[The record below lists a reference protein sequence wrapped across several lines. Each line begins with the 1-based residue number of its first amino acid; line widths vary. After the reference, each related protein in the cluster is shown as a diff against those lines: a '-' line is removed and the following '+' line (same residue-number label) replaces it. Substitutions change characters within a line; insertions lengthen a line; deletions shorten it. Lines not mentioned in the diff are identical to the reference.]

1 MTVDLI
7 TLKDPRSPASDAYR
21 TLRTNLLFSNLDQ
34 QVITIGVTAPA
45 QDNHK
50 SVATANLAVTLA
62 QSGRR
67 TVLVDADLRRPE
79 QHTVWGLPNERG
91 LTTMVLEN
99 SALENP
105 PVNETEV
112 ENLWVLTSGPL
123 PPNPVDVLASVRM
136 DNVIQQLMKSADF
149 LVFEMPPVLVAADA
163 LVLGQKL
170 GGALLVVQANKSRR
184 DHATRAKLQLERV
197 GVRLLGA
204 VLLDAKPDR
213 TSMSYR

>member
-1 MTVDLI
+1 MADLI

-34 QVITIGVTAPA
+34 QVITIGITSPA
-45 QDNHK
+45 QENHK
-50 SVATANLAVTLA
+50 STATANLAVTLA

-67 TVLVDADLRRPE
+67 TIIVDADLRRPE
-79 QHTVWGLPNERG
+79 QHTIWGVSNERG
-91 LTTMVLEN
+91 LTTMVLED

-105 PVNETEV
+105 PVHNTEV
-112 ENLWVLTSGPL
+112 ENLQVLTSGPL

-136 DNVIQQLMKSADF
+136 DSVIQKLMQGADF
-149 LVFEMPPVLVAADA
+149 IVFEVPPVLVAADA

-170 GGALLVVQANKSRR
+170 GGVLLVVQANKSRR

-197 GVRLLGA
+197 GVKLLGA
-204 VLLDAKPDR
+204 ALLDAKSDR

>member
-1 MTVDLI
+1 
-7 TLKDPRSPASDAYR
+7 
-21 TLRTNLLFSNLDQ
+21 LLFSNLDQ

-45 QDNHK
+45 QENHK
-50 SVATANLAVTLA
+50 SIATANLAVTLA

-112 ENLWVLTSGPL
+112 ENLWVLTSGSL

-170 GGALLVVQANKSRR
+170 GGTLLVVQANKSRR

-213 TSMSYR
+213 TSMNYR

>member
-1 MTVDLI
+1 MAVDLI

-50 SVATANLAVTLA
+50 SIATANLAVTLA

-136 DNVIQQLMKSADF
+136 DSVIQQLMKSADF

-170 GGALLVVQANKSRR
+170 GGTLLVVQANKSRR

>member
-1 MTVDLI
+1 MAADLI

-34 QVITIGVTAPA
+34 QVITIGITSPA
-45 QDNHK
+45 QENHK
-50 SVATANLAVTLA
+50 STATANLAVTLA

-67 TVLVDADLRRPE
+67 TIIVDADLRRPE
-79 QHTVWGLPNERG
+79 QHTIWGVSNERG
-91 LTTMVLEN
+91 LTSMVLED

-105 PVNETEV
+105 PLHNTEV
-112 ENLWVLTSGPL
+112 ENLQVLTSGPL

-136 DNVIQQLMKSADF
+136 DRVIQQLMKGADF
-149 LVFEMPPVLVAADA
+149 IVFEVPPVLVAADA

-170 GGALLVVQANKSRR
+170 GGVLLVVQANKSRR

-197 GVRLLGA
+197 GVKLLGA
-204 VLLDAKPDR
+204 ALLDAKSDR
-213 TSMSYR
+213 TSTSYR

>member
-105 PVNETEV
+105 PVHETEV

>member
-1 MTVDLI
+1 MAVDLI
-7 TLKDPRSPASDAYR
+7 TLKNPRSPASDAYR

-34 QVITIGVTAPA
+34 QVITIGVTSPA

-50 SVATANLAVTLA
+50 SIATANLAVTLA

-99 SALENP
+99 NALENP

-136 DNVIQQLMKSADF
+136 DSVIQQLMKEADF

>member
-1 MTVDLI
+1 MAVDLI

-50 SVATANLAVTLA
+50 SIATANLAVTLA

-123 PPNPVDVLASVRM
+123 PPNPVDVLASVRL
-136 DNVIQQLMKSADF
+136 DAVIQQLMKSADF

-197 GVRLLGA
+197 GVRILGA

>member
-1 MTVDLI
+1 MADLI

-34 QVITIGVTAPA
+34 QVITIGITSPA
-45 QDNHK
+45 QENHK
-50 SVATANLAVTLA
+50 STATANLAVTFA

-67 TVLVDADLRRPE
+67 TIIVDADLRRPE
-79 QHTVWGLPNERG
+79 QHTIWGVSNERG
-91 LTTMVLEN
+91 LTTMVLED

-105 PVNETEV
+105 PVHNTEV
-112 ENLWVLTSGPL
+112 ENLQVLTSGPL

-136 DNVIQQLMKSADF
+136 DSVIQKLMQGADF
-149 LVFEMPPVLVAADA
+149 IVFEVPPVLVAADA

-170 GGALLVVQANKSRR
+170 GGVLLVVQANKSRR

-197 GVRLLGA
+197 GVKLLGA
-204 VLLDAKPDR
+204 ALLDAKSDR
-213 TSMSYR
+213 TSISYR

>member
-1 MTVDLI
+1 MAVDLI

-50 SVATANLAVTLA
+50 SIATANLAVTLA

-79 QHTVWGLPNERG
+79 QHLVWGLPNERG
-91 LTTMVLEN
+91 LTSMVLEE
-99 SALENP
+99 SAFENP
-105 PVNETEV
+105 PLNQTDV
-112 ENLWVLTSGPL
+112 ENLQVLTSGPL

-136 DNVIQQLMKSADF
+136 DGVIQRLMKSADF

-170 GGALLVVQANKSRR
+170 GGVLLVVQANKSRR

-204 VLLDAKPDR
+204 VLLNAKSDR